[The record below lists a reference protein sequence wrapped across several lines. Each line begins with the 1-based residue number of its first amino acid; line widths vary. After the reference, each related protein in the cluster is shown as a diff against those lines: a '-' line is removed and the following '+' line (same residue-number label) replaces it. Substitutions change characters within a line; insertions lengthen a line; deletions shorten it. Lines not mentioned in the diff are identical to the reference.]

1 MAVTFQAQPNACRT
15 LPLPGHAPRFAAR
28 LSVPDLADQLDLQ
41 HKPLAVKGDLPGDKE
56 HHLAALNRVVAHAQ
70 KAQKLGNLSGR
81 HYGALV
87 EFENGVQGLGTNVE
101 ATRQTTF
108 CDLRFAIND
117 AYNKSL
123 QEADEA
129 DLAPQ
134 RLKVKTVYLANAQ
147 LDGLPPVP
155 CSDCQEWLNSEFFD
169 PDTRMVSLERD
180 PEQGEYFIHARP
192 LSAML
197 PLHKGRAEKPRM
209 TTDQPLDQLPFDL
222 SAHARTVL
230 AAHGQGH
237 LDSEA
242 KMRRLLARAQK
253 AYDENVTSEYTR
265 QAQEEGED
273 AARRTGACVLAA
285 PLNLMMSGSRFEWT
299 TRWFEAADLKTGA
312 LAFQLAA
319 RLHQLL
325 KRLIPGF
332 LQKPLERLLQGPR
345 IQAVA
350 YYGEDPD
357 LPPIASLGRIGR
369 RRGSED
375 TLIVTVENDRIQIRT
390 IQDFLPELYRT

>member
-1 MAVTFQAQPNACRT
+1 MAVTFQAQSNACHAPALTR
-15 LPLPGHAPRFAAR
+15 HAPRFAAR
-28 LSVPDLADQLDLQ
+28 LNVPDLADQLDLG
-41 HKPLAVKGDLPGDKE
+41 HKPLRVRGDLPGE
-56 HHLAALNRVVAHAQ
+56 RAHHMAALNRVVAHAQ
-70 KAQKLGNLSGR
+70 KAQRLGNLSGR

-123 QEADEA
+123 HEADEA
-129 DLAPQ
+129 DLTPEK
-134 RLKVKTVYLANAQ
+134 LKVKTVYLANAQ
-147 LDGLPPVP
+147 VDGLPPVP
-155 CSDCQEWLNSEFFD
+155 CSDCQEWLNSRFFD

-180 PEQGEYFIHARP
+180 GETGDYFIHARP
-192 LSAML
+192 LSEML

-209 TTDQPLDQLPFDL
+209 TTDQPLATLPFDL
-222 SAHARTVL
+222 SDHAQAVL
-230 AAHGQGH
+230 GTQGNRH
-237 LDSEA
+237 LDSDV
-242 KMRRLLARAQK
+242 KVRRLLARAQK
-253 AYDENVTSEYTR
+253 AYDGNLTSEYTR
-265 QAQEEGED
+265 KAQEEGED
-273 AARRTGACVLAA
+273 VARRTGVSVLVS
-285 PLNLMMSGSRFEWT
+285 PLNLMMGGSRFEWT

-319 RLHQLL
+319 RLHQWL
-325 KRLIPGF
+325 KRLVPGF
-332 LQKPLERLLQGPR
+332 LQKPLERLLEGPR

-369 RRGSED
+369 RRGSEK
-375 TLIVTVENDRIQIRT
+375 TLIVTVENDRIQVRT
-390 IQDFLPELYRT
+390 IQDFLPELYQT